1 MHRVHRWQCYDGSL
15 PGWMSALY
23 QGEYSALIEA
33 LCLLA
38 SATTALIAASSAP
51 HDITLRPNS
60 QQSRFSCWLATLP
73 AAVSAAQLELSA
85 AICS

>member
-1 MHRVHRWQCYDGSL
+1 
-15 PGWMSALY
+15 MSALY

-51 HDITLRPNS
+51 HDITLRPER
-60 QQSRFSCWLATLP
+60 SRFVQLLAGKSMSLSRATLG
-73 AAVSAAQLELSA
+73 
-85 AICS
+85 